1 MNKYIF
7 LIFTSLFI
15 TIVGLFTL
23 IGTTTPATLYVG
35 EGSNGSFILI
45 GDAVDAA
52 IVGDTIIVKDGLYY
66 ENLII
71 HTSALTIRS
80 ENGSNLTIVQAANPA
95 EHVFEVTGD
104 NVKIEGFT
112 ISGATEMSN
121 AGVYVHAADYCEI
134 YYNNISDNFNGI
146 EIHSYGSRFVGNTVH
161 SGMNY
166 GIHLSNSNHNTFS
179 RNIISNNRIG
189 FRPYRSNKNNIYL
202 NTFTENEKN
211 IQIFESTNIFKPKK
225 KISYI
230 YNENTYS
237 DYLGNKWSDYTGDD
251 ENNDGIGDT
260 PYFIGENNMDNHTVM
275 PDFEIPKEVSKLDL
289 SFF

>member
-7 LIFTSLFI
+7 LIFISLFI

-23 IGTTTPATLYVG
+23 LGTTTPSTFYVDDG
-35 EGSNGSFILI
+35 GMANFTLI
-45 GDAVDAA
+45 GDAIDAA
-52 IVGDTIIVKDGLYY
+52 IVGDTIIVKDGLYF

-71 HTSALTIRS
+71 HKSDLTIRS
-80 ENGSNLTIVQAANPA
+80 ENGSNRTIVRAANPDVN
-95 EHVFEVTGD
+95 VFEVTGD
-104 NVKIEGFT
+104 EVKIIGFT
-112 ISGATEMSN
+112 ISGATNMPN
-121 AGVYVHAADYCEI
+121 AGVYVHTADYCEI
-134 YYNNISDNFNGI
+134 YYNNITDNWHGI
-146 EIHSYGSRFVGNTVH
+146 EILSYGSKFVGNTVH
-161 SGMNY
+161 SSMNY

-260 PYFIGENNMDNHTVM
+260 PYIIGENNMDNHTVM
-275 PDFEIPKEVSKLDL
+275 PDFEIPEEVRKIDL